1 VPLAVCDARSLAPAD
16 IMPADAIFDAPGVP
30 EWSFEGLVVHRNPRH
45 RWIYY
50 SGMTPDQVLVFKT
63 NDSDPKEPHN
73 VPHSAFDD
81 PSCPPGVPPR
91 ASIEMRAIAFW
102 LA

>member
-1 VPLAVCDARSLAPAD
+1 VCDARTVDPAD
-16 IMPADAIFDAPGVP
+16 LMPADAIFDAPGGP
-30 EWSFEGLVVHRNPRH
+30 EWAFEGLVVHRNPRH
-45 RWIYY
+45 RWVYF
-50 SGMTPDQVLVFKT
+50 SAMTPDEVLVFKT
-63 NDSDPKEPHN
+63 NDSDPDEPHN

-91 ASIEMRAIAFW
+91 ASIEMRVIAFW